1 MLYAVID
8 IGSTTIRM
16 AIYEIL
22 DNKLNLIHKRK
33 YTVGL
38 ASYVKDN
45 VMEQAG
51 IDKACEILNSFKS
64 FLTSFNIE
72 NVSAFTTAA
81 LRNAQNS
88 KEAVAEIIA
97 RTGIDLHI
105 ISGDEE
111 ATYDFI
117 AATHELDYHDGF
129 IIDIGGAST
138 ELIRFADNKI
148 IQKTSLPIGSL
159 ALHTKYATDFLPS
172 EEEIAQ
178 MIKEVHAIID
188 TAPEFKDISHAEMCG
203 IGGTCKGAR
212 ALYNEMYAQDDANET
227 IPADKIP
234 EMISHFTRGH
244 KLTDKDITTLL
255 KTVPDR
261 LHTIIPGMVIAN
273 EIAKLIHATAI
284 TYKDAGMR
292 EGFLYTHVIEGSFF
306 MQKNNDILQILFSYQ
321 NKKDAQLVQ
330 KLLPKNINRENIK
343 IIGIRL
349 PQLRKIAK
357 DLVKNNW
364 QEFLNQNT
372 NEYFEQIMLEG
383 FVIAYAPID
392 INAKQKLI
400 QNFLPKINN
409 WSICDSFCASFQLK
423 TKDKDLYL
431 SFIKNYL
438 NSPNEYEL
446 RFAIVMLL
454 DYYLT
459 EDFADNALQLV
470 YNTKDISYSVN
481 MAKAWAFSKYFTFY
495 PDKGLNFL
503 QTKSLSKDVFKMTC
517 QKIRDSRRV
526 SSRYKEALK
535 NL

>member
-88 KEAVAEIIA
+88 KEAVAEIIT

-178 MIKEVHAIID
+178 MIN
-188 TAPEFKDISHAEMCG
+188 ISHAEICG

-292 EGFLYTHVIEGSFF
+292 EGFLYTHVI
-306 MQKNNDILQILFSYQ
+306 
-321 NKKDAQLVQ
+321 
-330 KLLPKNINRENIK
+330 
-343 IIGIRL
+343 
-349 PQLRKIAK
+349 
-357 DLVKNNW
+357 
-364 QEFLNQNT
+364 
-372 NEYFEQIMLEG
+372 
-383 FVIAYAPID
+383 
-392 INAKQKLI
+392 
-400 QNFLPKINN
+400 
-409 WSICDSFCASFQLK
+409 
-423 TKDKDLYL
+423 
-431 SFIKNYL
+431 
-438 NSPNEYEL
+438 
-446 RFAIVMLL
+446 
-454 DYYLT
+454 
-459 EDFADNALQLV
+459 
-470 YNTKDISYSVN
+470 
-481 MAKAWAFSKYFTFY
+481 
-495 PDKGLNFL
+495 KG
-503 QTKSLSKDVFKMTC
+503 
-517 QKIRDSRRV
+517 
-526 SSRYKEALK
+526 
-535 NL
+535 